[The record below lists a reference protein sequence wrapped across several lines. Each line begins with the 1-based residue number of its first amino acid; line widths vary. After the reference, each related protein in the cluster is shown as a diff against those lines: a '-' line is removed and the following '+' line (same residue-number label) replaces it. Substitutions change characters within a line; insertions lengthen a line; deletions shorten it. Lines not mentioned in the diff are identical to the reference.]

1 MFSIKTK
8 LSIGISIL
16 ITLLFGLAAY
26 LLISEKRNE
35 LSRDIYVNAQNYS
48 ELASRRVAT
57 LYETLLKEYSFV
69 LFNREMTDV
78 FRKNTDVSVIK
89 IYSYSGDILYNS
101 QTERDRQ
108 YLGNPRTVKDEL
120 LLKRL
125 RAQLPNVSTT
135 TGRTVYLKKNS
146 AGILMPVNEFEA
158 PILDVGATE
167 KNPIL
172 LRQDPV
178 SSKIGTQNASS
189 ELVTSVVYPIDG
201 KYAVE
206 YTLTYDNLEA
216 RVARTTQRILLLTLF
231 GILIGL
237 GAAVTYSNKLTK
249 PILDLTEN
257 AEKLGAGDLK
267 VRVVVTTN
275 DEIGELG
282 TTFNKMAGDLEVST
296 KAMIE
301 REKLGRELE
310 LAAKIQRQII
320 PKEVPKIEGLEI
332 ATALIPAEEV
342 GGDCYDFIPV
352 GDDKT
357 IIYLSDVTGHGV
369 PSGLVVSIANAL
381 MYGFAGKGSIKD
393 LLIQVNTILKK
404 KTSQNMF
411 MTLLMLQYQV
421 QKSAAPKISMV
432 SAGHPE
438 MLHYCAKTGEVS
450 GEKGGGIALGMVPD
464 IGKLLT
470 EREVFVEKG
479 DLLVIYSDG
488 IPEAGSE
495 SGKMFGDDAFKQLL
509 KKAAT
514 LPTCDAIR
522 DAIVSE
528 VKAFMGS
535 SKQLDD
541 ITLIVMRQLI

>member
-16 ITLLFGLAAY
+16 ITLLFALAAY
-26 LLISEKRNE
+26 LLISEKRDE
-35 LSRDIYVNAQNYS
+35 LAHDIYINAQNFT
-48 ELASRRVAT
+48 ELTSKRVTT

-78 FRKNTDVSVIK
+78 FRKNTDVSAITL
-89 IYSYSGDILYNS
+89 YTYSGTILYNS
-101 QTERDRQ
+101 QTEKERQ
-108 YLGNPRTVKDEL
+108 YAGAPRTVKDTSL
-120 LLKRL
+120 LTRI

-135 TGRTVYLKKNS
+135 MGRTVYLKKS
-146 AGILMPVNEFEA
+146 SSGVLMPVTEYET
-158 PILDVGATE
+158 PTVDVGATE
-167 KNPIL
+167 KNP
-172 LRQDPV
+172 
-178 SSKIGTQNASS
+178 KENASS
-189 ELVTSVVYPIDG
+189 ELVTSIVYPLDG

-206 YTLTYDNLEA
+206 YILTYDNLEA
-216 RVARTTQRILLLTLF
+216 RVAHTTQRILLLALF

-237 GAAVTYSNKLTK
+237 GAAVTYSEKLTK
-249 PILDLTEN
+249 PILDLTAN
-257 AEKLGAGDLK
+257 AEKLGSGDLK
-267 VRVVVTTN
+267 VRVTVTTN

-352 GDDKT
+352 SDDKT

-381 MYGFAGKGSIKD
+381 MYGFAGQGSIKD
-393 LLIQVNTILKK
+393 LLIHVNTILKK

-411 MTLLMLQYQV
+411 MTLLMLQYQI
-421 QKSAAPKISMV
+421 QKNAAPKISMV

-438 MLHYCAKTGEVS
+438 MLHFSARTGEVT

-470 EREVFVEKG
+470 EREVIIEKG
-479 DLLVIYSDG
+479 DVLVMYSDG

-514 LPTCDAIR
+514 LPTCEAIK

-528 VKAFMGS
+528 VKTFMGS

-541 ITLIVMRQLI
+541 ITLIVMRQNS

>member
-16 ITLLFGLAAY
+16 ITLLFGLAAQ
-26 LLISEKRNE
+26 LLIAEKRNE
-35 LSRDIYVNAQNYS
+35 LAHDIYVNAQNFS
-48 ELASRRVAT
+48 ELASRRVIT
-57 LYETLLKEYSFV
+57 LYDTLLKEYSFV
-69 LFNREMTDV
+69 LFNREITDV
-78 FRKNTDVSVIK
+78 FRKNADVSDIK
-89 IYSYSGDILYNS
+89 IYSYSGVILYNS

-108 YLGNPRTVKDEL
+108 YVGPPRVVKDDV
-120 LLKRL
+120 LLKRI

-135 TGRTVYLKKNS
+135 SGRTVYLKKS
-146 AGILMPVNEFEA
+146 STGIVVPVNEFES
-158 PILDVGATE
+158 PIFNVGE
-167 KNPIL
+167 
-172 LRQDPV
+172 
-178 SSKIGTQNASS
+178 TQNSPTENAAS
-189 ELVTSVVYPIDG
+189 ELVTSIVYPLDG
-201 KYAVE
+201 TNAVE

-237 GAAVTYSNKLTK
+237 GAAVIYSNKLTK
-249 PILDLTEN
+249 PILELTSS
-257 AEKLGAGDLK
+257 AQKLGGGDLK
-267 VRVVVTTN
+267 TRVTITTN

-282 TTFNKMAGDLEVST
+282 ATFNKMAGDLEVST

-301 REKLGRELE
+301 REKIGRELE

-352 GDDKT
+352 SDDKT

-381 MYGFAGKGSIKD
+381 MYGFAGTGSIKD

-411 MTLLMLQYQV
+411 MTLLMLQYQI
-421 QKSAAPKISMV
+421 QKNAAPKISMV

-438 MLHYCAKTGEVS
+438 MLHYSARTGEVT

-470 EREVFVEKG
+470 EREVSIEKG
-479 DLLVIYSDG
+479 DVLVMYSDG

-495 SGKMFGDDAFKQLL
+495 SGKMFGDEAFKQLL

-514 LPTCDAIR
+514 LPTCEAIK

-541 ITLIVMRQLI
+541 ITLIVMRQNS